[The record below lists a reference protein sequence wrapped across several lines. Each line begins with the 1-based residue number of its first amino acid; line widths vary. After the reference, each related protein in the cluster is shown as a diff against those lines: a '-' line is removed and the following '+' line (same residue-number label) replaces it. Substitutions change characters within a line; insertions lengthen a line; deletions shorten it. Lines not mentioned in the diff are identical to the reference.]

1 MINKKKFIEFD
12 KERAR
17 LYEEA
22 LQEYPLA
29 RAKDIE
35 SMRKHLNP
43 QSGENILGIG
53 EGNGYFCSSIVEAVG
68 KSGKYT
74 VTDPSPYQLTNLRK
88 RINLSQLE
96 IIAAGAEEIPVREDF
111 YDKVWSFGAFHHCQN
126 QTEAMKRVYKSLKTG
141 GTAVICDVFQ
151 GSKLANHFDS
161 QVALYCNTGHE
172 VKFLSDAFARTLCKL
187 AEFKDSQVAISELP
201 QKWVFNSQLDLGK
214 FIYKLHALTFLPGNE
229 QERAKATLES
239 CSKILGV
246 SKNPL
251 GRYEL
256 NWPMKV
262 LKAIK

>member
-12 KERAR
+12 RERAR

-29 RAKDIE
+29 RTHDINT
-35 SMRKHLNP
+35 MQKHLNP
-43 QSGENILGIG
+43 QLGENILGIG
-53 EGNGYFCSSIVEAVG
+53 EGNGYFCKSIVEAVG

-74 VTDPSPYQLTNLRK
+74 VTDPSPYQLANLRR

-96 IIAAGAEEIPVREDF
+96 IITAGAGEIPVRENS
-111 YDKVWSFGAFHHCQN
+111 YDKVWAFGSFHHCPN
-126 QTEAMKRVYKSLKTG
+126 QTEAMKRIYKSLKSG

-187 AEFKDSQVAISELP
+187 AGFESNKVSIEDLP
-201 QKWVFNSQLDLGK
+201 QKWIFDSPLDLGK
-214 FIYKLHALTFLPGNE
+214 FIYKLHALTYLPGNE
-229 QERAKATLES
+229 QEKAKATFES
-239 CSKILGV
+239 CNKMLGV
-246 SKNPL
+246 SKTPS
-251 GRYEL
+251 GKYVL

-262 LKAIK
+262 LRTIK